1 MVSSWTCF
9 TSHLYNAHWSLWLL
23 LCKWPWN
30 AQAIHELH
38 LSICRLEILELLNE
52 RKILATMLD
61 MLVSFLSSICFWH
74 MLESH
79 HTSCLMKWS
88 WRILLCMSKGSSFM
102 IGRALTSV
110 FWGIVADRYGRKPVI
125 LLGTLA
131 VWVISTFQVHVLTIK
146 VGFLCSKNIMFT
158 LSWLSWLLVGLRVI
172 FNTLF
177 GLSVNFWMAIITRFL
192 LGSLNGLLGPIKV
205 GFCSIFIKI
214 SLG

>member
-1 MVSSWTCF
+1 MIASFQMALNCTRYSWIA
-9 TSHLYNAHWSLWLL
+9 Y
-23 LCKWPWN
+23 
-30 AQAIHELH
+30 AIHESH
-38 LSICRLEILELLNE
+38 LSICRLEILELLSE

-74 MLESH
+74 MLGSQYKL
-79 HTSCLMKWS
+79 LMKWS

-125 LLGTLA
+125 LLGTIA
-131 VWVISTFQVHVLTIK
+131 VWVISTFQVHVLAIK
-146 VGFLCSKNIMFT
+146 VGFLCSKNIVFT
-158 LSWLSWLLVGLRVI
+158 LSWLSWLWVGLRVI

-205 GFCSIFIKI
+205 GFCTIFIKI